1 MSQTQTL
8 VINLS
13 RDTTLQVDVR
23 NKEGELDR
31 IQIVPKGRTH
41 MREEFTIDE
50 RWLSQHR
57 HLVRIVKPQVNN
69 TSTLTPVTV
78 PDVGGTE

>member
-1 MSQTQTL
+1 MSQTL

-23 NKEGELDR
+23 DKAGNLDR
-31 IQIVPKGRTH
+31 VQIVPKGRATL
-41 MREEFTIDE
+41 RDSFTVDE
-50 RWLSQHR
+50 RWKSQHGK
-57 HLVRIVKPQVNN
+57 LVRIVQPQDDN